1 MPSVFFT
8 YKPLL
13 DYAGC
18 TNDVRILQ
26 AASALDSVQLA
37 TSHPEAEALVTLIT
51 NRIDRQVMASRP
63 ALRVIANV
71 AAGIDNIDVAEAS
84 RLGILVCNVPGVV
97 EETTA
102 DLAFGLIISACRQLT
117 DAEHYLRTGQW
128 TRWEL
133 DANMGVDVYHANLG
147 LVGFGA
153 IGQAVARRASG
164 FGMTVRH
171 HTRRPTGRPG
181 WTASL
186 LELLDKA
193 DIVSVHIP
201 LTAETVGLIGPR
213 ELSVMKPS
221 AVLVNTSR
229 GGIVD
234 EEALADALEEHR
246 LSGAGLDVYVG
257 EPAVN
262 PRLLRCPRITLL
274 PHVGSAT
281 LATRQR
287 METRAFEAALA
298 AVSGVVPDAA
308 VNADSWQR
316 R

>member
-1 MPSVFFT
+1 VLFA

-13 DYAGC
+13 DYAERAD
-18 TNDVRILQ
+18 DVRVQQ
-26 AASALDSVQLA
+26 AASTLDSAQLA
-37 TSHPEAEALVTLIT
+37 TSHPEAEALITLIT
-51 NRIDRQVMASRP
+51 HRIDSQVLTCRP
-63 ALRVIANV
+63 ALRVVANV
-71 AAGIDNIDVAEAS
+71 AAGIDNIDVAAAS
-84 RLGILVCNVPGVV
+84 RLGILICNVPGAV

-102 DLAFGLIISACRQLT
+102 DLTFGLIISACRQLT
-117 DAEHYLRTGQW
+117 AAEQQLRTGRW

-133 DANMGVDVYHANLG
+133 DANLGMDVHDANLG

-153 IGQAVARRASG
+153 IGQAVVRRASG

-186 LELLDKA
+186 LELPENA
-193 DIVSVHIP
+193 DIVSVHVP
-201 LTAETVGLIGPR
+201 LTADTVGLIGPR

-234 EEALADALEEHR
+234 EEAPAAALEEHR
-246 LSGAGLDVYVG
+246 LFGAGLDVFVG

-262 PRLLRCPRITLL
+262 PRLLGCPWITLL
-274 PHVGSAT
+274 PHIGSAT
-281 LATRQR
+281 LATRRR

-298 AVSGVVPDAA
+298 AVRGVVPNGA
-308 VNADSWQR
+308 VNAESWQR